1 MKISIITACYNRT
14 STIANAIQSVFAQDY
29 SDIEYIIID
38 GASTD
43 GSKQVIENTILKA
56 PSNVVVKYISESDHG
71 MYEAINKGIRM
82 STGDII
88 ALCHSDDC
96 IYDDHVV
103 SNYVRCFETNDVD
116 LVYSDG
122 VFVNSNN
129 DKLVRVWK
137 SGKYSQRKVR
147 NGWLPLHPTCYIKR
161 ELFDRLGLYD
171 ESYKIAADTDL
182 LVRYLLRDD
191 VKVVYLSGRYVVKM
205 SMGGLSTD
213 TSKRKKMWNEDV
225 RIYSSN
231 GFRFPI
237 ITKIK
242 KMIRKIPQF
251 ILAKIHSV

>member
-1 MKISIITACYNRT
+1 MKVSIITACYNRA
-14 STIANAIQSVFAQDY
+14 STIVGAIKSVLVQDY
-29 SDIEYIIID
+29 PDIEYIIID

-43 GSKQVIENTILKA
+43 GSQNIIESSIKNA
-56 PSNVVVKYISESDHG
+56 PQNITVKYISEPDHG

-82 STGDII
+82 ATGDVI

-96 IYDDHVV
+96 IYDSHVV
-103 SNYVRCFETNDVD
+103 SEYVKCFENNDADV
-116 LVYSDG
+116 VYSNG

-137 SGKYSQRKVR
+137 SGRYSQRKVR

-161 ELFDRLGLYD
+161 ALFDRLGLYD

-191 VKVVYLSGRYVVKM
+191 VKVAYLSGRYVVKM

-213 TSKRKKMWNEDV
+213 SSKRKKMWNEDV

-231 GFRFPI
+231 GFRFPV

-251 ILAKIHSV
+251 ILAKIS

>member
-1 MKISIITACYNRT
+1 MKVSIITACYNRFA
-14 STIANAIQSVFAQDY
+14 TIADAIRSVFAQDY
-29 SDIEYIIID
+29 KDIEYIIID

-43 GSKQVIENTILKA
+43 RSQQVIENTILQA
-56 PSNVVVKYISESDHG
+56 PSNVVVKYISEPDHG

-82 STGDII
+82 SSGDVI

-96 IYDDHVV
+96 IYDSHVV
-103 SNYVRCFETNDVD
+103 SDYAKEFSKSDAD
-116 LVYSDG
+116 IVYADG
-122 VFVNSNN
+122 VFVRGE
-129 DKLVRVWK
+129 KIVRLWK
-137 SGKYSQRKVR
+137 SGRYSQRKVR

-161 ELFDRLGLYD
+161 ALFDRLGLYD

-213 TSKRKKMWNEDV
+213 TSKRKKMWDEDM

-231 GFRFPI
+231 GFRFPV